1 LRNRSKGAL
10 VANRARD
17 ALAQVPLF
25 AGLSPRHLK
34 RIGDLTEEV
43 RFMEGA
49 SVVRHGDAGDT
60 FFVILEGEA
69 KVQGPSGRVVNRLR
83 PGEFFG
89 EISLLDGGPR
99 TASVVAETPLTM
111 LALSRSSLLRLV
123 QREPAVGIR
132 LLSHVAMMLRRLER
146 SASG

>member
-1 LRNRSKGAL
+1 MRGKDDSR
-10 VANRARD
+10 RARD
-17 ALAQVPLF
+17 SLTQVPLF

-34 RIGDLTEEV
+34 RVGDLTEEV

-49 SVVRHGDAGDT
+49 TVVRQGDTGDT

-69 KVQGPSGRVVNRLR
+69 KVAGPSGRVVNRLR

-123 QREPAVGIR
+123 QREPAVGVR
-132 LLSHVAMMLRRLER
+132 LLGHVATMLRRLER

>member
-1 LRNRSKGAL
+1 MKGKDESR
-10 VANRARD
+10 RARD
-17 ALAQVPLF
+17 SLAQVPLF

-34 RIGDLTEEV
+34 RVGDLTEHV

-49 SVVRHGDAGDT
+49 TVVRQGDAGDT

-69 KVQGPSGRVVNRLR
+69 KVAGPSGRVVNRLR

-111 LALSRSSLLRLV
+111 LALSRASLLRLV
-123 QREPAVGIR
+123 QREPAVGVR
-132 LLSHVAMMLRRLER
+132 LLGHVAMMLRRLER

>member
-1 LRNRSKGAL
+1 MKGKSDSK
-10 VANRARD
+10 RARD
-17 ALAQVPLF
+17 SLAQVPLF

-49 SVVRHGDAGDT
+49 SVVRQGDAGDT

-69 KVQGPSGRVVNRLR
+69 KVAGPSGRVVNRLR

-111 LALSRSSLLRLV
+111 LALSRASLLRLV

-132 LLSHVAMMLRRLER
+132 LLGHVAMMLRRLER

>member
-1 LRNRSKGAL
+1 
-10 VANRARD
+10 
-17 ALAQVPLF
+17 VPLF
-25 AGLSPRHLK
+25 AGLPPRHLK
-34 RIGDLTEEV
+34 RVGDLTEEV

-49 SVVRHGDAGDT
+49 TVVRQGDAGDT
-60 FFVILEGEA
+60 FYVILEGEA
-69 KVQGPSGRVVNRLR
+69 KVAGPSGRVVNRLR

-99 TASVVAETPLTM
+99 TASVAAETPLRM

-123 QREPAVGIR
+123 QREPAVGVR
-132 LLSHVAMMLRRLER
+132 LLAHVAMMLRRLER

>member
-1 LRNRSKGAL
+1 MKGKSDSK
-10 VANRARD
+10 RARD
-17 ALAQVPLF
+17 SLGQVPLF
-25 AGLSPRHLK
+25 AGLPPRHLK

-49 SVVRHGDAGDT
+49 TVVRQGDAGDT
-60 FFVILEGEA
+60 FFVILQGEA
-69 KVQGPSGRVVNRLR
+69 KVAGPSGRVVNRLR

-111 LALSRSSLLRLV
+111 LALSRSALLRVV
-123 QREPAVGIR
+123 QREPAVGVR
-132 LLSHVAMMLRRLER
+132 LLGHVAMMLRRLER

>member
-1 LRNRSKGAL
+1 MKGKSDAK
-10 VANRARD
+10 RARES
-17 ALAQVPLF
+17 LAQVPLF
-25 AGLSPRHLK
+25 AGLPPRHLK

-49 SVVRHGDAGDT
+49 TVVRQGEDGDT
-60 FFVILEGEA
+60 FYVILEGEV
-69 KVQGPSGRVVNRLR
+69 KVAGPSGRVVNRLR

-123 QREPAVGIR
+123 QREPAVGVR
-132 LLSHVAMMLRRLER
+132 LLAHVAMLLRRLER

>member
-1 LRNRSKGAL
+1 MKGRSDSK
-10 VANRARD
+10 RARD
-17 ALAQVPLF
+17 SLAQVPLF
-25 AGLSPRHLK
+25 AGLPPRHLK

-49 SVVRHGDAGDT
+49 TVVRQGDAGDT

-69 KVQGPSGRVVNRLR
+69 KVAGPSGRVVNRLR
-83 PGEFFG
+83 PGEYFG

-99 TASVVAETPLTM
+99 TASVVAETPLRM
-111 LALSRSSLLRLV
+111 LALSRSALLRVV
-123 QREPAVGIR
+123 QREPAVGVR
-132 LLSHVAMMLRRLER
+132 LLGHVAMMLRRLER

>member
-1 LRNRSKGAL
+1 MKGKSDSK
-10 VANRARD
+10 RARD
-17 ALAQVPLF
+17 SLAQVPLF

-49 SVVRHGDAGDT
+49 SVVRQGDAGDT

-69 KVQGPSGRVVNRLR
+69 KVAGPSGRVVNRLR

-111 LALSRSSLLRLV
+111 LALSRASLLRLV
-123 QREPAVGIR
+123 QREPAVGVR
-132 LLSHVAMMLRRLER
+132 LLGHAAMMLRRLER

>member
-1 LRNRSKGAL
+1 MKGKSDSK
-10 VANRARD
+10 RARD
-17 ALAQVPLF
+17 SLGQVPLF
-25 AGLSPRHLK
+25 AGLPPRHLK
-34 RIGDLTEEV
+34 RVGDLTEEV

-49 SVVRHGDAGDT
+49 TVVRQGDAGDT

-69 KVQGPSGRVVNRLR
+69 KVAGPSGRVVNRLR
-83 PGEFFG
+83 PGEYFG

-111 LALSRSSLLRLV
+111 LALSRSSLLRVV
-123 QREPAVGIR
+123 QREPAVGVR
-132 LLSHVAMMLRRLER
+132 LLGHVAMMLRRLER

>member
-1 LRNRSKGAL
+1 MKGKSESK
-10 VANRARD
+10 RARD
-17 ALAQVPLF
+17 SLAQVPLF
-25 AGLSPRHLK
+25 AGLPPRHLK

-49 SVVRHGDAGDT
+49 TIVHQGAAGDA
-60 FFVILEGEA
+60 FYVILEGEA
-69 KVQGPSGRVVNRLR
+69 RVAGTSGRVVNRLR

-99 TASVVAETPLTM
+99 TASVVAETPLRM

-123 QREPAVGIR
+123 QREPAVGVR
-132 LLSHVAMMLRRLER
+132 LLAHVAMMLRRLER

>member
-1 LRNRSKGAL
+1 MKGKSDSK
-10 VANRARD
+10 RARD
-17 ALAQVPLF
+17 SLAQVPLF

-49 SVVRHGDAGDT
+49 SIVRQGDAGDT

-69 KVQGPSGRVVNRLR
+69 KVAGPSGRVVNRLR

-111 LALSRSSLLRLV
+111 LALSRASMLRLV
-123 QREPAVGIR
+123 QREPAVGVR
-132 LLSHVAMMLRRLER
+132 LLGHVAMMLRRLER

>member
-1 LRNRSKGAL
+1 MKGKDESR
-10 VANRARD
+10 RARD
-17 ALAQVPLF
+17 SLAQVPLF

-34 RIGDLTEEV
+34 RVGDLTEQV

-49 SVVRHGDAGDT
+49 TVVRQGDDGDT

-69 KVQGPSGRVVNRLR
+69 KVAGPSGRVVNRLR

-111 LALSRSSLLRLV
+111 LALSRASLLRLV
-123 QREPAVGIR
+123 QREPAVGVR
-132 LLSHVAMMLRRLER
+132 LLGHVAMMLRRLER

>member
-1 LRNRSKGAL
+1 MKGRSDSK
-10 VANRARD
+10 RARD
-17 ALAQVPLF
+17 SLAQVPLF
-25 AGLSPRHLK
+25 AGLPPRHLK

-49 SVVRHGDAGDT
+49 TVVRQGDAGDT

-69 KVQGPSGRVVNRLR
+69 KVAGPSGRVVNRLR
-83 PGEFFG
+83 PGEYFG

-99 TASVVAETPLTM
+99 TASVVAETRLTM
-111 LALSRSSLLRLV
+111 LALSRSALLRVV
-123 QREPAVGIR
+123 QREPAVGVR
-132 LLSHVAMMLRRLER
+132 LLGHVAMMLRRLER

>member
-1 LRNRSKGAL
+1 MKAKEASR
-10 VANRARD
+10 RARD
-17 ALAQVPLF
+17 SLAQVPLF
-25 AGLSPRHLK
+25 AGLPPRHLK

-49 SVVRHGDAGDT
+49 TVVRQGDAGDT

-69 KVQGPSGRVVNRLR
+69 KVASPSGRVVNRLR

-99 TASVVAETPLTM
+99 TASVVAETPLRL

-123 QREPAVGIR
+123 QREPAVGVR
-132 LLSHVAMMLRRLER
+132 LLGHVAMMLRRLER

>member
-1 LRNRSKGAL
+1 MKGKSEAK
-10 VANRARD
+10 RARD
-17 ALAQVPLF
+17 SLGQVPLF
-25 AGLSPRHLK
+25 AGLPPRHLK

-49 SVVRHGDAGDT
+49 TIVRQGDAGDT

-69 KVQGPSGRVVNRLR
+69 KVAGPSGRVVNRLR
-83 PGEFFG
+83 PGEYFG

-99 TASVVAETPLTM
+99 TASVIAETPLTM
-111 LALSRSSLLRLV
+111 LALSRSSLLRVV
-123 QREPAVGIR
+123 QREPAVGVR
-132 LLSHVAMMLRRLER
+132 LLGHVAMMLRRLER

>member
-1 LRNRSKGAL
+1 MKGKSDSK
-10 VANRARD
+10 RARD
-17 ALAQVPLF
+17 SLAQVPLF

-49 SVVRHGDAGDT
+49 SVVRQGDAGDT

-69 KVQGPSGRVVNRLR
+69 KVAGPSGRVVNRLR

-89 EISLLDGGPR
+89 EISLLDGGLR
-99 TASVVAETPLTM
+99 TASVVAETPLTT
-111 LALSRSSLLRLV
+111 LALSRASLLRLV
-123 QREPAVGIR
+123 QREPAVGVR
-132 LLSHVAMMLRRLER
+132 LLGHVAMMLRRLER

>member
-1 LRNRSKGAL
+1 MKGKSDSK
-10 VANRARD
+10 RARD
-17 ALAQVPLF
+17 SLGQVPLF
-25 AGLSPRHLK
+25 AGLPPRHLK
-34 RIGDLTEEV
+34 RVGDLTEEV

-49 SVVRHGDAGDT
+49 TVVRQGDAGDT

-69 KVQGPSGRVVNRLR
+69 KVAGPSGRVVNRLR
-83 PGEFFG
+83 PGEYFG

-111 LALSRSSLLRLV
+111 LALSRSALLRVV
-123 QREPAVGIR
+123 QREPAVGVR
-132 LLSHVAMMLRRLER
+132 LLGHVAMMLRRLER

>member
-1 LRNRSKGAL
+1 MKGKSESK
-10 VANRARD
+10 RARD
-17 ALAQVPLF
+17 SLAQVPLF

-49 SVVRHGDAGDT
+49 TVVRQGDAGDT
-60 FFVILEGEA
+60 FYVILEGEA
-69 KVQGPSGRVVNRLR
+69 KVAGPSGRVVNRLR

-99 TASVVAETPLTM
+99 TASVVAETPLKM
-111 LALSRSSLLRLV
+111 LSLSRSSLLRLA
-123 QREPAVGIR
+123 QREPAVGVR
-132 LLSHVAMMLRRLER
+132 LLAHVAMMLRRLER

>member
-1 LRNRSKGAL
+1 MKAKREAK
-10 VANRARD
+10 RARD
-17 ALAQVPLF
+17 SLAQVPLF

-49 SVVRHGDAGDT
+49 KVVRQGDAGDT

-69 KVQGPSGRVVNRLR
+69 KVAGPSGRVVNRLR

-123 QREPAVGIR
+123 QREPAVGVR
-132 LLSHVAMMLRRLER
+132 LLGHVAMMLRRLER

>member
-1 LRNRSKGAL
+1 MKGKSESK
-10 VANRARD
+10 RARD
-17 ALAQVPLF
+17 SLAQVPLF
-25 AGLSPRHLK
+25 AGLPPRHLK
-34 RIGDLTEEV
+34 RVGDLTEEV

-49 SVVRHGDAGDT
+49 TIVRQGEVGDT
-60 FFVILEGEA
+60 FYVILEGEA
-69 KVQGPSGRVVNRLR
+69 KVAGPSGRVVNRLR

-99 TASVVAETPLTM
+99 TASVIAETPLRM

-123 QREPAVGIR
+123 QREPAVGVR
-132 LLSHVAMMLRRLER
+132 LLAHVAMMLRRLER

>member
-1 LRNRSKGAL
+1 MKGKSDSK
-10 VANRARD
+10 RARD
-17 ALAQVPLF
+17 SLAQVPLF

-49 SVVRHGDAGDT
+49 SVVRQGDAGDT

-69 KVQGPSGRVVNRLR
+69 KVAGPSGRVVNRLR

-99 TASVVAETPLTM
+99 TASVVAETPLKM
-111 LALSRSSLLRLV
+111 LSLSRSSLLRLV
-123 QREPAVGIR
+123 QREPAVGVR
-132 LLSHVAMMLRRLER
+132 LLAHVAMMLRRLER
-146 SASG
+146 SAAG

>member
-1 LRNRSKGAL
+1 MKGKSDSK
-10 VANRARD
+10 RARD
-17 ALAQVPLF
+17 SLAQVPLF
-25 AGLSPRHLK
+25 AGLPPRHLK

-49 SVVRHGDAGDT
+49 TVVRQGDAGDS

-69 KVQGPSGRVVNRLR
+69 KVAGPSGRVVNRLR
-83 PGEFFG
+83 PGEYFG

-111 LALSRSSLLRLV
+111 LALSRSALLRVV
-123 QREPAVGIR
+123 QREPAVGVR
-132 LLSHVAMMLRRLER
+132 LLGHVAMMLRRLER

>member
-1 LRNRSKGAL
+1 MKGRSDSK
-10 VANRARD
+10 RARD
-17 ALAQVPLF
+17 SLAQVPLF
-25 AGLSPRHLK
+25 AGLPPRHLK

-49 SVVRHGDAGDT
+49 TVVRQGDAGDT

-69 KVQGPSGRVVNRLR
+69 KVAGPSGRVVNRLR
-83 PGEFFG
+83 PGEYFG

-111 LALSRSSLLRLV
+111 LALSRSALLRVV
-123 QREPAVGIR
+123 QREPAVGVR
-132 LLSHVAMMLRRLER
+132 LLGHVAMMLRRLER